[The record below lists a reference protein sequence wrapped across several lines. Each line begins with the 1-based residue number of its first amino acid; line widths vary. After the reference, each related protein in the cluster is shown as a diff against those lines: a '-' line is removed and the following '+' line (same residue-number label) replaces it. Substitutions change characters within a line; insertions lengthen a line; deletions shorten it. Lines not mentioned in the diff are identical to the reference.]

1 MELCPL
7 WKDTDIFHISM
18 IMNACKPPKKKK
30 KRMFALITIQQN
42 WNVLLRGFGYLKYVG
57 KMIKSP
63 GQQGGGMGSSSQKT
77 EIMLLKKE
85 SINKIRNFGKR
96 RKSM

>member
-1 MELCPL
+1 MLES
-7 WKDTDIFHISM
+7 HQ
-18 IMNACKPPKKKK
+18 KKKK
-30 KRMFALITIQQN
+30 KRMFALITIQQK

-63 GQQGGGMGSSSQKT
+63 SQQGGGMGSSSQKT

-85 SINKIRNFGKR
+85 NINKIRNFGKR